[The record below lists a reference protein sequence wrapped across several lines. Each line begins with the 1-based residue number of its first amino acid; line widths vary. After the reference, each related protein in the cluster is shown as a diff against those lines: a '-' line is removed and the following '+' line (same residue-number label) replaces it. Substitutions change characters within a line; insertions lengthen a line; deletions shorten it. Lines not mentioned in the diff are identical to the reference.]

1 MTEDEIL
8 AEIAIVQTAITNI
21 MLTGQRYVVGTGS
34 SRREFEADLNK
45 LRAYKTQLYND
56 LREVQQTSGLQVGF

>member
-21 MLTGQRYVVGTGS
+21 SLTGQRYVVGTGA

>member
-1 MTEDEIL
+1 M
-8 AEIAIVQTAITNI
+8 
-21 MLTGQRYVVGTGS
+21 VGTGA